1 MEPEAEGCLRRAH
14 ARLRAMLDAMPRTAA
29 TILTTSQGRGG
40 KDENSFRG
48 AWGDTTRKAGIVD
61 RTFHDLR
68 GSAAT
73 RMSEAHCTPQEIA
86 AITGHS
92 LRDVDRILDAYLAR
106 TSKLGR
112 NAIREPERGAAWS
125 ERSECVA

>member
-1 MEPEAEGCLRRAH
+1 LFASSSRPPSGDAGC
-14 ARLRAMLDAMPRTAA
+14 DATD
-29 TILTTSQGRGG
+29 RG
-40 KDENSFRG
+40 DHPDQQRFRG

-112 NAIREPERGAAWS
+112 NAIRELERGGV
-125 ERSECVA
+125 E

>member
-29 TILTTSQGRGG
+29 TILTNNAGRGW
-40 KDENSFRG
+40 DENSFRG

-68 GSAAT
+68 GSAVT
-73 RMSEAHCTPQEIA
+73 RMSGSNCTRQEIA

-92 LRDVDRILDAYLAR
+92 LRDVHRILDAYLAR

-112 NAIREPERGAAWS
+112 NAIRELERGGV
-125 ERSECVA
+125 E